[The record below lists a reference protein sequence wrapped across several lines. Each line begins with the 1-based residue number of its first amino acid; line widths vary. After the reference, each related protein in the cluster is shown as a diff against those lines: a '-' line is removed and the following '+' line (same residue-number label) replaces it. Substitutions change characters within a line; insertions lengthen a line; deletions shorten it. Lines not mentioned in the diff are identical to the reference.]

1 MTRPIGWTVVTT
13 SLGPLLVAAS
23 ERGVCRVAFG
33 EDEAELAALL
43 ARELPFAS
51 LERDGAGVRAP
62 ADALARYVDGHTAE
76 LALPLDVAGSR
87 FQQRVWE
94 ALRAIPRGE
103 VRSYGAV
110 ARSLGEPTAARAVAR
125 ACATNPVAV
134 AIPCHRVVASDG
146 SLGGYH
152 YGVARKR
159 RLLAREGAPAADP
172 PGVPAQ
178 GDVLAARPAPAAV

>member
-1 MTRPIGWTVVTT
+1 VTRRIGWTVVTT

-33 EDEAELAALL
+33 EGEAELAALL

-51 LERDGAGVRAP
+51 LERDGAGVGAF
-62 ADALARYVDGHTAE
+62 ADALARYVDGRAGD

-87 FQQRVWE
+87 FQQRVWD

-110 ARSLGEPTAARAVAR
+110 ARALGEPTAARAVAR

-159 RLLAREGAPAADP
+159 RLLVREGAPVGDP
-172 PGVPAQ
+172 PGPTPRDDFRGRAE
-178 GDVLAARPAPAAV
+178 PAAV